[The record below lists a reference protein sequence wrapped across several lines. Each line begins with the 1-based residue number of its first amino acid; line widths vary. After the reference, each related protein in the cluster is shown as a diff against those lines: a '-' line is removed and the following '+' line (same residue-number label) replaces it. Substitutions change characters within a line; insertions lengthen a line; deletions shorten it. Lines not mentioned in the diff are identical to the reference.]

1 MYHAGDAINGGS
13 NSRRQRSATG
23 TTKKSVFNLSVSAI
37 NEMSTKQLKQ
47 AFKTVGEVQQK
58 QNAGSREDQDDL
70 KARLVLYV
78 SGNGRGNGT
87 GNTSDG
93 TSDNASGNSSD
104 SEFSDYPSSSS
115 DEEEEDTSGGSGGSD
130 GHERYATGD
139 KEGTCKKSCEKCRRL
154 RGSDGHE
161 RYATGDKEGTCKKRC
176 EKCRRRNLRGVDEE
190 DLWTDGNGASDEY
203 IDNMSRPLRNKA
215 LRKIKAQRTGVNWWG
230 GAKEERRLLKQYGT
244 NNTSSEVD
252 EEEEDDELSST
263 TEDTPDDDD
272 EEEYFECGAKGCA
285 FTAGTYDEVHQHEKL
300 CTKDKMNAKVNA
312 DMNLWTNGNGAS
324 DEYIDNMS
332 QPSRRKALSMIKA
345 QRTGK
350 NNWGGKEEERR
361 LLKQY
366 GTNNMSSGKKRKR
379 KSTSSSK
386 KNSSKKK
393 NKTT

>member
-13 NSRRQRSATG
+13 NTRRQRSATG
-23 TTKKSVFNLSVSAI
+23 NTSDHTSVFNLSVSAI
-37 NEMSTKQLKQ
+37 NEMTTKQLKQ

-58 QNAGSREDQDDL
+58 GHANGREKPDEL

-78 SGNGRGNGT
+78 SGNGT

-93 TSDNASGNSSD
+93 TSDNASDNSSD

-115 DEEEEDTSGGSGGSD
+115 DEELDEEEEDTSGGSGGSD
-130 GHERYATGD
+130 GHARYVTGD

-161 RYATGDKEGTCKKRC
+161 RYVTGDKEGTCKKRC

-203 IDNMSRPLRNKA
+203 IDSM
-215 LRKIKAQRTGVNWWG
+215 T
-230 GAKEERRLLKQYGT
+230 
-244 NNTSSEVD
+244 
-252 EEEEDDELSST
+252 
-263 TEDTPDDDD
+263 
-272 EEEYFECGAKGCA
+272 
-285 FTAGTYDEVHQHEKL
+285 
-300 CTKDKMNAKVNA
+300 
-312 DMNLWTNGNGAS
+312 
-324 DEYIDNMS
+324 

-345 QRTGK
+345 ERGTIQY
-350 NNWGGKEEERR
+350 GGKEEERR

-366 GTNNMSSGKKRKR
+366 GTNNASSGKKRKR
-379 KSTSSSK
+379 RSTASSSSK